1 MGATDAELL
10 DLAST
15 IFANATIS
23 LSRGN
28 CSSDSYKDSESVR
41 SLEIDVVTVY
51 NNKRKNG

>member
-15 IFANATIS
+15 VFANATIS

-28 CSSDSYKDSESVR
+28 CSSDSYKVSESVR
-41 SLEIDVVTVY
+41 SLAIDVVTAY